1 MKDKRILAD
10 EDVING
16 SRNRK
21 NEDEYSIFS
30 YCKQEPA
37 VAIAVLSASIAAFSF
52 WANSAIYIR
61 ERSFLH
67 YWGIN
72 PIYASSY
79 SSDQIYWVFGNVVY
93 SISLFLAIGLVMGA
107 YQAHIPASQLISSLN
122 YALKQEKKE
131 IAILKKTL
139 RIAKRGNKKYQ
150 KGEELHNK
158 IYSIT
163 AKIERA
169 ENYVHDTRKKV
180 RDIRV
185 MLNRTMLG
193 HFLLAG
199 IILMLGSAIFTVAE
213 SDDLQNIVA
222 SSIISIAAILI
233 MLLIFALKNR
243 KKMNKKMIRSQPDYY
258 IGVYSNDLSSL
269 EQGYPL
275 NRKITEYFSNTS
287 IIATVVC
294 MIIYFTM
301 MLISCSIQGADTA
314 KNKTQF
320 PIVEC
325 GEITYAII
333 YNTNNRVIMEMCVV
347 SDGNSNSEDDVSDVS
362 IEINTCKQRIEP
374 VDGLVYWIVDVP
386 KGNIYIDSER
396 ATHNKMAVNAQ

>member
-10 EDVING
+10 EDAING
-16 SRNRK
+16 DRNKK
-21 NEDEYSIFS
+21 NEDEYSMFS

-37 VAIAVLSASIAAFSF
+37 VAIAVLSVLIAVFSF
-52 WANSAIYIR
+52 LANSAIYIR

-72 PIYASSY
+72 PVYASSY
-79 SSDQIYWVFGNVVY
+79 SSNQIYWVIGNVAY
-93 SISLFLAIGLVMGA
+93 SVSLFLAIGLVMGA

-139 RIAKRGNKKYQ
+139 RTVKREDKKYQ

-180 RDIRV
+180 RDIRI

-213 SDDLQNIVA
+213 SDDLHNIAV
-222 SSIISIAAILI
+222 SLIMGIAAILI

-243 KKMNKKMIRSQPDYY
+243 KKMIRNQPDYY
-258 IGVYSNDLSSL
+258 IGAYSNDLSSL

-275 NRKITEYFSNTS
+275 DRKIIEYFSNTS

-294 MIIYFTM
+294 MIIYATM
-301 MLISCSIQGADTA
+301 MLISCSIQGADIA

-320 PIVEC
+320 PIVEY
-325 GEITYAII
+325 EESTYAIV
-333 YNTNNRVIMEMCVV
+333 YNTNDRVIMEMCVL
-347 SDGNSNSEDDVSDVS
+347 SGRSGTWKDDVSDVS
-362 IEINTCKQRIEP
+362 IDINKCKQRIAPADE
-374 VDGLVYWIVDVP
+374 LVYWVIDIP
-386 KGNIYIDSER
+386 KGNVYIHDEQ
-396 ATHNKMAVNAQ
+396 NLF